1 MIDEPGDELAEQRL
15 LASARAE
22 FSPDAHASTRVL
34 AATEVALAAAP
45 IVPPL
50 PDASATHV
58 LWHAPGLATRLWS
71 AVALASTAGLI
82 GYGLGATAHAP
93 VKPTPVVHA
102 QAPAVVD
109 QLEVNAPP
117 APVAPTPVV
126 ADEVAAPAPASL
138 EAEPRPPEASSE
150 APARPRQTRVAVR
163 EDSRDALQR
172 EIDAVKQM
180 EASLR
185 EGNPSRA
192 LSLLAALDEAV
203 PRGQLQEE
211 RRAGYAIAQCTLGLG
226 DGDTLLERF
235 TREFPGSAYEAR
247 VRARCAR
254 QGR

>member
-22 FSPDAHASTRVL
+22 FSPDAHAATRVL
-34 AATEVALAAAP
+34 TATEVALAAAP

-50 PDASATHV
+50 PDGSATHV

-71 AVALASTAGLI
+71 AVAVATSAGVI
-82 GYGLGATAHAP
+82 GYGLGATAHEP
-93 VKPTPVVHA
+93 VAKPTPAVHA
-102 QAPAVVD
+102 QAPVN
-109 QLEVNAPP
+109 QPEVNAAP
-117 APVAPTPVV
+117 APIAPPVV
-126 ADEVAAPAPASL
+126 HEVAAPAEPSL
-138 EAEPRPPEASSE
+138 DVARAPREPSME
-150 APARPRQTRVAVR
+150 APSRPRQARVAVR

-172 EIDAVKQM
+172 EIDGVKEM

-185 EGNPSRA
+185 AGNPSRA

-226 DGDTLLERF
+226 DGGALIARF

-247 VRARCAR
+247 VRARCAE
-254 QGR
+254 QGQ

>member
-82 GYGLGATAHAP
+82 GYGLGASAHAP
-93 VKPTPVVHA
+93 VKPTPAAHA

-109 QLEVNAPP
+109 QLEVNAVP
-117 APVAPTPVV
+117 APVV

-138 EAEPRPPEASSE
+138 EAEPKLPEASSE